1 MKTDRV
7 IERGN
12 LFPPKEK
19 WKSPQMGRVYDPSG
33 LCPTLMANR
42 QGGGREV
49 KIIEYEDR
57 PSDRVGQHSSQG
69 ELE

>member
-1 MKTDRV
+1 M
-7 IERGN
+7 GN

-19 WKSPQMGRVYDPSG
+19 WKSPQMGRVYSPEG

-49 KIIEYEDR
+49 KIMLVKDEDK
-57 PSDRVGQHSSQG
+57 PSNRDRQYSPDR
-69 ELE
+69 

>member
-1 MKTDRV
+1 MKKQRV
-7 IERGN
+7 IEVGN

-19 WKSPQMGRVYDPSG
+19 WKSPQMGRVYSTLG

-49 KIIEYEDR
+49 KIMEIEYEQQYD
-57 PSDRVGQHSSQG
+57 S
-69 ELE
+69 